1 MLEDGAVVEGS
12 VIGRDCVV
20 GAGCVLRGAYLFDG
34 VRLQRGASVH
44 SALLCDGVLLREG
57 ATVLPG
63 AVLSFGVVVD
73 AGASVDAGAKL
84 SLVQAPGASDLG
96 DSSDDDVEVPA
107 RDSQGGGPSASASF
121 FDASDAEDD
130 QALLGLPRASVRE
143 AAAALAAGS
152 IPEKTIAFDSV
163 RWVGEG
169 EVGGRDCVCDWCG
182 TARHQY
188 RKTGACVA
196 CAHRAHELRSLS
208 SPACPRLWSARWAR
222 ASSGRSAWTRARTHW
237 RARRPAGGGRGP
249 RRPRAPTTTLEA
261 PWG

>member
-1 MLEDGAVVEGS
+1 MRIARTAKVSHDSCIGPGTVLEDGAVVEGS

-169 EVGGRDCVCDWCG
+169 EREKGLCVTGVEERGRKEGKRVHAWH
-182 TARHQY
+182 ARI
-188 RKTGACVA
+188 
-196 CAHRAHELRSLS
+196 AHTS
-208 SPACPRLWSARWAR
+208 
-222 ASSGRSAWTRARTHW
+222 
-237 RARRPAGGGRGP
+237 
-249 RRPRAPTTTLEA
+249 
-261 PWG
+261 